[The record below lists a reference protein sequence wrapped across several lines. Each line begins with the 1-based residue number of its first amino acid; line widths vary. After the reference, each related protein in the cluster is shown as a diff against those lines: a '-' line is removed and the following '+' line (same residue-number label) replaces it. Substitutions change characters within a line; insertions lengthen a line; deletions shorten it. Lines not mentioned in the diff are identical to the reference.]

1 MEKARE
7 GGGPTF
13 LHAHCIH
20 LEGHFLGDSLFRS
33 ARHLVKEGGPMI
45 GPVFKS
51 VAKRKGASLRERI
64 DSLGDVLFR
73 GRGAVSDQTSEEKH
87 PVIKARKGLETNPD
101 RLEALESS
109 VAETV
114 RETIKAVMEE

>member
-1 MEKARE
+1 
-7 GGGPTF
+7 
-13 LHAHCIH
+13 
-20 LEGHFLGDSLFRS
+20 
-33 ARHLVKEGGPMI
+33 MI

-87 PVIKARKGLETNPD
+87 PVIKARKGWKPIQTDLKPWNLQWLK
-101 RLEALESS
+101 RFGRRSK
-109 VAETV
+109 
-114 RETIKAVMEE
+114 R